1 MISKRF
7 LTTSVLDSTK
17 EWITLYFT
25 QIPPTQNSNTSLSS
39 NTLDLD
45 SSKNMITLD
54 QQTPLFDEEKSWLL
68 VLILIEYETT
78 LAKEK
83 NYAIYNISHSRL

>member
-54 QQTPLFDEEKSWLL
+54 QQTPP
-68 VLILIEYETT
+68 I
-78 LAKEK
+78 
-83 NYAIYNISHSRL
+83 